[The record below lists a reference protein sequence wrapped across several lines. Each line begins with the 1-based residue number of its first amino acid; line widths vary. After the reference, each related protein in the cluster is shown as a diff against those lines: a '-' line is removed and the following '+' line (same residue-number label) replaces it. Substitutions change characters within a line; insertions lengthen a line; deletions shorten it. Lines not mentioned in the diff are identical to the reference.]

1 MRNFFRRK
9 DLIKN
14 HKKLATFLAVIVAL
28 VTAYLLILPAI
39 TLDNE
44 TALQDPGIEV
54 EQSSQSPPSLPAPQ
68 DNQLGSATES
78 SSVDTSNSGAT
89 QAASDEP
96 DLITQATTLTA
107 QNQDYTIKADVDEK
121 AQLPKDTTL
130 TVKKIKNDDAAYQ
143 ANYEKVQNSLVGKNI
158 ESVLLYDIS
167 FESNGQKVEPK
178 ADVKVTITQKE
189 AMDARDN
196 FDVLHF
202 PDDGSQENI
211 SQKDVK
217 EIDHKITSV
226 SFDNSQF
233 SAYALVTSS
242 NPSESKANLNKVGG
256 PRSTTTHNV
265 TFKYTDNAGVEHEM
279 ATAQIVD
286 GGTISVFPIKII

>member
-1 MRNFFRRK
+1 MS
-9 DLIKN
+9 KN
-14 HKKLATFLAVIVAL
+14 
-28 VTAYLLILPAI
+28 
-39 TLDNE
+39 
-44 TALQDPGIEV
+44 
-54 EQSSQSPPSLPAPQ
+54 
-68 DNQLGSATES
+68 
-78 SSVDTSNSGAT
+78 
-89 QAASDEP
+89 
-96 DLITQATTLTA
+96 
-107 QNQDYTIKADVDEK
+107 
-121 AQLPKDTTL
+121 TTL

-178 ADVKVTITQKE
+178 ADVKVTITPKE
-189 AMDARDN
+189 AMDAKDN

-265 TFKYTDNAGVEHEM
+265 IFKYTDNAGVEYEM

>member
-89 QAASDEP
+89 QA
-96 DLITQATTLTA
+96 TTLTA

-121 AQLPKDTTL
+121 TQLPKDTTL
-130 TVKKIKNDDAAYQ
+130 TVKEIKNDDAAYQ

-178 ADVKVTITQKE
+178 ADVKVTITPKE
-189 AMDARDN
+189 AMNAKDN

-279 ATAQIVD
+279 VTAQIVD

>member
-89 QAASDEP
+89 QA
-96 DLITQATTLTA
+96 TTLTA

-121 AQLPKDTTL
+121 TQLPKDTTL
-130 TVKKIKNDDAAYQ
+130 TVKEIKNDDAAYQ
-143 ANYEKVQNSLVGKNI
+143 ANYEKV
-158 ESVLLYDIS
+158 
-167 FESNGQKVEPK
+167 
-178 ADVKVTITQKE
+178 
-189 AMDARDN
+189 
-196 FDVLHF
+196 
-202 PDDGSQENI
+202 
-211 SQKDVK
+211 
-217 EIDHKITSV
+217 
-226 SFDNSQF
+226 
-233 SAYALVTSS
+233 
-242 NPSESKANLNKVGG
+242 
-256 PRSTTTHNV
+256 
-265 TFKYTDNAGVEHEM
+265 
-279 ATAQIVD
+279 
-286 GGTISVFPIKII
+286 

>member
-1 MRNFFRRK
+1 M
-9 DLIKN
+9 
-14 HKKLATFLAVIVAL
+14 
-28 VTAYLLILPAI
+28 
-39 TLDNE
+39 
-44 TALQDPGIEV
+44 
-54 EQSSQSPPSLPAPQ
+54 
-68 DNQLGSATES
+68 
-78 SSVDTSNSGAT
+78 
-89 QAASDEP
+89 
-96 DLITQATTLTA
+96 
-107 QNQDYTIKADVDEK
+107 
-121 AQLPKDTTL
+121 
-130 TVKKIKNDDAAYQ
+130 
-143 ANYEKVQNSLVGKNI
+143 
-158 ESVLLYDIS
+158 
-167 FESNGQKVEPK
+167 
-178 ADVKVTITQKE
+178 TITPKE
-189 AMDARDN
+189 AMDAKDN

-279 ATAQIVD
+279 VTAQIVD